1 MNLSTYLP
9 SLPSL
14 ANEKLY
20 TDCHHCVQLKLVMQ
34 QLKEYV
40 LTMHGVLYCIFIIQ
54 QTMILQ
60 IFQIYLIE

>member
-20 TDCHHCVQLKLVMQ
+20 ADFDHCVQLLIGEATSKIICINHV
-34 QLKEYV
+34 K
-40 LTMHGVLYCIFIIQ
+40 LYCIFIIQ
-54 QTMILQ
+54 
-60 IFQIYLIE
+60 